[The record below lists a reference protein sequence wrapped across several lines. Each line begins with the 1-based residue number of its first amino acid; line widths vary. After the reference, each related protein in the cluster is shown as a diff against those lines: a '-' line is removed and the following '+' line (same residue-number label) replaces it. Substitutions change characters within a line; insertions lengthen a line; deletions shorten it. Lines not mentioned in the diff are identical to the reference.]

1 VKYRLVDL
9 LACPM
14 CRNFPL
20 DVIVIEEKKLQR
32 RELGREKPLCE
43 LWCSYLKRDLSKE
56 RIETPCEECISIEIV
71 TAVISCKKCGRW
83 YPVIDEIPRMLP
95 DMYRNEKEDR
105 DFLQRYRDKI
115 PGEILKSG
123 KPYSLG

>member
-1 VKYRLVDL
+1 VKYRLLDL

-20 DVIVIEEKKLQR
+20 ELIVIEERKLQR

-43 LWCSYLKRDLSKE
+43 LWCSYLKKDLSKE
-56 RIETPCEECISIEIV
+56 KIETPCEECIAIEIV
-71 TAVISCKKCGRW
+71 TAVIRCSKCGRW
-83 YPVIDEIPRMLP
+83 YPAIDEIPRMLP

-105 DFLQRYRDKI
+105 DFLQKYRDKI
-115 PGEILKSG
+115 PEDILKSG
-123 KPYSLG
+123 KPYNLG

>member
-1 VKYRLVDL
+1 MKYRLVDL

>member
-1 VKYRLVDL
+1 MKYRLLDL

-20 DVIVIEEKKLQR
+20 ELIVIEERKLQR

-43 LWCSYLKRDLSKE
+43 LWCSYLKKDLSKE
-56 RIETPCEECISIEIV
+56 KIETPCEECIAIEIV
-71 TAVISCKKCGRW
+71 TAVIRCSKCGRW

-105 DFLQRYRDKI
+105 DFLQKYRDKI
-115 PGEILKSG
+115 HEDILKSG
-123 KPYSLG
+123 KPYNLG

>member
-1 VKYRLVDL
+1 LKYRLVDL

-20 DVIVIEEKKLQR
+20 ELHVIEDRKLQR
-32 RELGREKPLCE
+32 RDLGRPKPLCE
-43 LWCSYLKRDLSKE
+43 LWCSYLKKDLSKE
-56 RIETPCEECISIEIV
+56 KVETPCEECIAVEIV
-71 TAVISCKKCGRW
+71 TAVIHCRRCGRW

-105 DFLQRYRDKI
+105 DFLQKYRDKI
-115 PGEILKSG
+115 PVEILKGG
-123 KPYSLG
+123 KPYNLS